1 MMSASTYRSVRL
13 RPARPEEAGAL
24 GALCLRS
31 KAHWGYDAAFIDA
44 CREELSVG
52 ADAIA
57 AGLVR
62 VAEADGEVAGVV
74 EIGQE
79 DGAWHLEKLFVEP
92 SRMAR
97 GVGRLLMEWAAS
109 EAAAR
114 GASEIVIESD
124 PEAVSFYRRLGAVEA
139 GSAPSKSIAGR
150 HLPRLVLN
158 LQEVRRPAG
167 GR

>member
-1 MMSASTYRSVRL
+1 MATCRSVRL
-13 RPARPEEAGAL
+13 RPALPDEAGAL

-31 KAHWGYDAAFIDA
+31 KAHWGYDAAFIEA

-62 VAEADGEVAGVV
+62 VAEMEGEVAGVA

-79 DGAWHLEKLFVEP
+79 DGAWHLEKIFVEP
-92 SRMAR
+92 RRMGR
-97 GVGRLLMEWAAS
+97 GAGRLLMEWAAS

-124 PEAVSFYRRLGAVEA
+124 PGALGFYRRLGAVEA

-150 HLPRLVLN
+150 RLPRLVLTPSAA
-158 LQEVRRPAG
+158 RRTGAD
-167 GR
+167 R